1 MKKVFSAALL
11 MVLLASNYSC
21 QKAEDIQLT
30 PIRDYNAQTALDMQN
45 IEAYLKSHYIEVIN
59 HPGFSDDMDVT
70 ITKIPAGG
78 SQVSVWDQTE
88 YPLQSYQLNTGYVDY
103 NVYYLKL
110 REGTGP
116 NSAAPTNVDS
126 VLASYKGS
134 LLNGTVFDYNPFP
147 QSYFSLT
154 TTVGGWSKIFPKF
167 KTGSFTENTDGTI
180 TYNDFGAGVMFLP
193 SAFGYYNQSLSSIP
207 AYSPLVFSFKL
218 YAVKRA
224 DQDGDGVLSYLED
237 INGDGYLNK
246 LDDTDGDGIPDY
258 LDIDDDGDGVLTK
271 NEIKDPSTG
280 LPYAYDL
287 IPTCGSGGN
296 GKKKHLD
303 ASCN

>member
-1 MKKVFSAALL
+1 
-11 MVLLASNYSC
+11 
-21 QKAEDIQLT
+21 
-30 PIRDYNAQTALDMQN
+30 
-45 IEAYLKSHYIEVIN
+45 
-59 HPGFSDDMDVT
+59 
-70 ITKIPAGG
+70 
-78 SQVSVWDQTE
+78 
-88 YPLQSYQLNTGYVDY
+88 
-103 NVYYLKL
+103 
-110 REGTGP
+110 
-116 NSAAPTNVDS
+116 
-126 VLASYKGS
+126 
-134 LLNGTVFDYNPFP
+134 
-147 QSYFSLT
+147 
-154 TTVGGWSKIFPKF
+154 
-167 KTGSFTENTDGTI
+167 
-180 TYNDFGAGVMFLP
+180 MFLP

-271 NEIKDPSTG
+271 NEIKDPITG